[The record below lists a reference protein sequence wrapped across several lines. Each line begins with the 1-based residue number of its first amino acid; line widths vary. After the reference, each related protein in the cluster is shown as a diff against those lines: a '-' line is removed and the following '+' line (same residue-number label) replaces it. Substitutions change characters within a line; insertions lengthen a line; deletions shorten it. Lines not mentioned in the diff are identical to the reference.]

1 VDVDSL
7 AAARGGSG
15 SVAMSGFSVMPV
27 RCKAALRVLRTVVV
41 SLWGRHGRMNSSDSD
56 HV

>member
-1 VDVDSL
+1 MDVDSL

-15 SVAMSGFSVMPV
+15 SVATGFSVMPV

-41 SLWGRHGRMNSSDSD
+41 ALWGRHGRMNSSDSD